1 MTNLLQIKTY
11 ASVLVE
17 TLCELKVDSIFGY
30 PGASVLSIYN
40 ELSKVHEIKHY
51 LVRHEQAAVH
61 AAEGYARASGKTGV
75 VLVTSGPGFT
85 NTITGIA
92 NAYADSTPLVILAG
106 DVSTAN
112 KQGKI
117 FQNVDITSIT
127 KSCSK
132 KIFNLT
138 DSDDIASV
146 IKEAFKEASTGVK
159 GPVVVILP
167 RNILE
172 NEYTNNKPQTT
183 PQPEIHTQDFSKEIE
198 ELILSKKADMV
209 IGDRLSSTYFEENK
223 RRFHNSGNKLVRKLI
238 NTIFNSDIS
247 DIMTGMRGFSY
258 EFVKSF
264 PISSKEFEIETEMTI
279 FALNHNFLIK
289 ELPIEYRD
297 RMDGS
302 ESKLN
307 TFSDGYKVISLLFGL
322 FRDIRPLF
330 FFSLVT
336 LVLLIIAGLYFF
348 PILIDFYRTGFVEK
362 VPTLITVGVVA
373 IVAVI
378 IFFTGVVLHVIRKQH
393 DENFE
398 HHLNLIAQNKKR

>member
-1 MTNLLQIKTY
+1 MKT
-11 ASVLVE
+11 AVLIP
-17 TLCELKVDSIFGY
+17 C
-30 PGASVLSIYN
+30 YN
-40 ELSKVHEIKHY
+40 EELTIK
-51 LVRHEQAAVH
+51 
-61 AAEGYARASGKTGV
+61 K
-75 VLVTSGPGFT
+75 
-85 NTITGIA
+85 
-92 NAYADSTPLVILAG
+92 VILDFKKALPKA
-106 DVSTAN
+106 DIYVYDNNSTDNSYEIA
-112 KQGKI
+112 KDTGAIVKREYRQGKG
-117 FQNVDITSIT
+117 NVVRSMFRDIDADCYI
-127 KSCSK
+127 
-132 KIFNLT
+132 LV
-138 DSDDIASV
+138 DGDDTYPA
-146 IKEAFKEASTGVK
+146 EA
-159 GPVVVILP
+159 
-167 RNILE
+167 
-172 NEYTNNKPQTT
+172 
-183 PQPEIHTQDFSKEIE
+183 SKEIE

-322 FRDIRPLF
+322 FRDIKPLF

>member
-1 MTNLLQIKTY
+1 MKT
-11 ASVLVE
+11 AVLIP
-17 TLCELKVDSIFGY
+17 C
-30 PGASVLSIYN
+30 YN
-40 ELSKVHEIKHY
+40 EELTIK
-51 LVRHEQAAVH
+51 
-61 AAEGYARASGKTGV
+61 K
-75 VLVTSGPGFT
+75 
-85 NTITGIA
+85 
-92 NAYADSTPLVILAG
+92 VILDFKKALPKA
-106 DVSTAN
+106 DIYVYDNNSTDNSYEIA
-112 KQGKI
+112 KDTGAIVKREYRQGKG
-117 FQNVDITSIT
+117 NVVRSMFRDIDADCYI
-127 KSCSK
+127 
-132 KIFNLT
+132 LV
-138 DSDDIASV
+138 DGDDTYPA
-146 IKEAFKEASTGVK
+146 EA
-159 GPVVVILP
+159 
-167 RNILE
+167 
-172 NEYTNNKPQTT
+172 
-183 PQPEIHTQDFSKEIE
+183 SKEIE

-238 NTIFNSDIS
+238 NTIFKSDIS

-322 FRDIRPLF
+322 FRDIKPLF

-378 IFFTGVVLHVIRKQH
+378 IFFAGVVLHVIRKQH

>member
-1 MTNLLQIKTY
+1 MKT
-11 ASVLVE
+11 AVLIP
-17 TLCELKVDSIFGY
+17 C
-30 PGASVLSIYN
+30 YN
-40 ELSKVHEIKHY
+40 EELTIK
-51 LVRHEQAAVH
+51 
-61 AAEGYARASGKTGV
+61 K
-75 VLVTSGPGFT
+75 
-85 NTITGIA
+85 
-92 NAYADSTPLVILAG
+92 VILDFKKALPKA
-106 DVSTAN
+106 DIYVYDNNSTDNSYEIA
-112 KQGKI
+112 KDTGAIVKREYRQGKG
-117 FQNVDITSIT
+117 NVVRSMFRDIDADCYI
-127 KSCSK
+127 
-132 KIFNLT
+132 LV
-138 DSDDIASV
+138 DGDDTYPA
-146 IKEAFKEASTGVK
+146 EA
-159 GPVVVILP
+159 
-167 RNILE
+167 
-172 NEYTNNKPQTT
+172 
-183 PQPEIHTQDFSKEIE
+183 SKEIE

-348 PILIDFYRTGFVEK
+348 PILIDFYRTGYVEK

>member
-1 MTNLLQIKTY
+1 MKP
-11 ASVLVE
+11 AVLIP
-17 TLCELKVDSIFGY
+17 C
-30 PGASVLSIYN
+30 YN
-40 ELSKVHEIKHY
+40 EELTIK
-51 LVRHEQAAVH
+51 
-61 AAEGYARASGKTGV
+61 K
-75 VLVTSGPGFT
+75 
-85 NTITGIA
+85 
-92 NAYADSTPLVILAG
+92 VILDFKKALPKA
-106 DVSTAN
+106 DIYVYDNNSTDNSYEIA
-112 KQGKI
+112 KDTGAIVKREYRQGKG
-117 FQNVDITSIT
+117 NVVRSMFRDIDADCYI
-127 KSCSK
+127 
-132 KIFNLT
+132 LV
-138 DSDDIASV
+138 DGDDTYPA
-146 IKEAFKEASTGVK
+146 EA
-159 GPVVVILP
+159 
-167 RNILE
+167 
-172 NEYTNNKPQTT
+172 
-183 PQPEIHTQDFSKEIE
+183 SKEIE

>member
-1 MTNLLQIKTY
+1 MKT
-11 ASVLVE
+11 AVLIP
-17 TLCELKVDSIFGY
+17 C
-30 PGASVLSIYN
+30 YN
-40 ELSKVHEIKHY
+40 EELTIK
-51 LVRHEQAAVH
+51 
-61 AAEGYARASGKTGV
+61 K
-75 VLVTSGPGFT
+75 
-85 NTITGIA
+85 
-92 NAYADSTPLVILAG
+92 VILDFKKALPKA
-106 DVSTAN
+106 DIYVYDNNSTDNSYEIA
-112 KQGKI
+112 KYTGAIVKREYRQGKG
-117 FQNVDITSIT
+117 NVVRSMFRDIDADCYI
-127 KSCSK
+127 
-132 KIFNLT
+132 LV
-138 DSDDIASV
+138 DGDDTYPA
-146 IKEAFKEASTGVK
+146 EA
-159 GPVVVILP
+159 
-167 RNILE
+167 
-172 NEYTNNKPQTT
+172 
-183 PQPEIHTQDFSKEIE
+183 SKEIE

>member
-1 MTNLLQIKTY
+1 MKT
-11 ASVLVE
+11 AVLIP
-17 TLCELKVDSIFGY
+17 C
-30 PGASVLSIYN
+30 YN
-40 ELSKVHEIKHY
+40 EELTIK
-51 LVRHEQAAVH
+51 
-61 AAEGYARASGKTGV
+61 K
-75 VLVTSGPGFT
+75 
-85 NTITGIA
+85 
-92 NAYADSTPLVILAG
+92 VILDFKKALPKA
-106 DVSTAN
+106 DIYVYDNNSTDNSYEIA
-112 KQGKI
+112 KDTGAIVKREYRQGKG
-117 FQNVDITSIT
+117 NVVRSMFRDIDADCYI
-127 KSCSK
+127 
-132 KIFNLT
+132 LV
-138 DSDDIASV
+138 DGDDTYPA
-146 IKEAFKEASTGVK
+146 EA
-159 GPVVVILP
+159 
-167 RNILE
+167 
-172 NEYTNNKPQTT
+172 
-183 PQPEIHTQDFSKEIE
+183 SKEIE

-238 NTIFNSDIS
+238 NTIFKSDIS

-336 LVLLIIAGLYFF
+336 LVLLIMAGLYFF